1 MTVSVTELVL
11 LPILSKRHEQWHS
24 SFVTRYTECFYV
36 SDMPFFVHGCPL
48 LRMERGA
55 NERTDRATCHRKLHD
70 AQTERRGIHA
80 PRTILPP
87 S

>member
-1 MTVSVTELVL
+1 
-11 LPILSKRHEQWHS
+11 
-24 SFVTRYTECFYV
+24 
-36 SDMPFFVHGCPL
+36 
-48 LRMERGA
+48 MERGA

-80 PRTILPP
+80 PRTFHPP